1 VKDDVCVKGTNR
13 SLDEKIEEVEEIE
26 LRVYTA
32 KMSSL
37 VA

>member
-13 SLDEKIEEVEEIE
+13 SLDEKIEVEEIE

-37 VA
+37 IA